1 MSLRAASLRSIAS
14 STVLAVAAST
24 LTGCTEPELEPTT
37 TTAADDLTLTATPE
51 LTVLAPTP
59 WVARHGMTAAEYQAE
74 FDQWVGQGYRLTDVS
89 GYNVNGTVRY
99 AALWEKKAGPE
110 WVARHGMSSAD
121 YQSYYNTYVGQGYR
135 LTLVDGYESGGQA
148 RYAAIWEKTTGPAL
162 VARHGLTSAQ
172 YQAQYDQWVGQGYRL
187 SLVEGYGVGGTDY
200 YAAIWEK
207 TTGPALVAR
216 HGMTAATYQSNFDT
230 FVGQGYRLT
239 HVSAY
244 QLAGADRYAAIWEKV
259 SGGASVAR
267 HRLTARDYQHAVI
280 DRQLQGYRLKDI
292 DGYALS
298 LADRYAAI
306 WEAEPTSV
314 TGDYCR
320 NGQCFEL
327 GVLAAELEDAI
338 DPTMAK
344 WGFEVRRGRTVIQ
357 RADGPGRTAA
367 DLPMTDFG
375 VHDRFNP
382 ASVSKSITSVAL
394 LQLLDAK
401 GISIDTPIWTYL
413 PSHWAIPAN
422 NKTITFAEILNHT
435 SGLRNDD
442 ADGGYKYANME
453 TLMEHQIALADK
465 VYEYAN
471 VNTALARVLVASL
484 DGYTAWLANP
494 DGSAA
499 RFITYVNRE
508 IFAPLGIYDVAYKAT
523 GDAPTLFYPNPP
535 GTANGT
541 AYGDWSLQP
550 GSAGA
555 HVSLHEL
562 TVFAAATF
570 KGLLL
575 PSSKIAEIKTHE
587 LGFADYG
594 AYADGTKCYGKGGYF
609 PGSWNGGAELSTVL
623 IYCDNGVAAA
633 VMVNGEMS
641 AGARFKAAMTAAF
654 APQ

>member
-24 LTGCTEPELEPTT
+24 LTGCAEPELEPTA
-37 TTAADDLTLTATPE
+37 TAADDLTLTATPE
-51 LTVLAPTP
+51 LAVLAPTP
-59 WVARHGMTAAEYQAE
+59 WVARHGMTAAAYQAE

-121 YQSYYNTYVGQGYR
+121 YQSYYNTYASQGYR

-148 RYAAIWEKTTGPAL
+148 RYAAIWEKATGPAL

-187 SLVEGYGVGGTDY
+187 SLVEGYAVGGTDY

-244 QLAGADRYAAIWEKV
+244 QVAGADRYAAIWEKV

-267 HRLTARDYQHAVI
+267 HRLTARDYQHAVV

-320 NGQCFEL
+320 NGQCFDL

-442 ADGGYKYANME
+442 AGGYKYANMK
-453 TLMEHQIALADK
+453 TLMEHEIALADK
-465 VYEYAN
+465 VYDYAN

-484 DGYTAWLANP
+484 DGYTAWVADP

-535 GTANGT
+535 GLANGT

-594 AYADGTKCYGKGGYF
+594 TYADGTTCYGKAGYF
-609 PGSWNGGAELSTVL
+609 PGSWNDGAELSTVL

-633 VMVNGEMS
+633 VMINGEMS
-641 AGARFKAAMTAAF
+641 AKARFKSAMTAAF

>member
-24 LTGCTEPELEPTT
+24 LTGCAEPELEPTA
-37 TTAADDLTLTATPE
+37 TAADDLTLTATPD
-51 LTVLAPTP
+51 LAVLAPTP
-59 WVARHGMTAAEYQAE
+59 WVARHGMTAAAYQAE

-121 YQSYYNTYVGQGYR
+121 YQSYYNTYASQGYR

-148 RYAAIWEKTTGPAL
+148 RYAAIWEKATGPAL

-187 SLVEGYGVGGTDY
+187 SLVEGYAVGGTDY

-244 QLAGADRYAAIWEKV
+244 QVAGADRYAAIWEKV

-267 HRLTARDYQHAVI
+267 HRLTARDYQHAVV

-320 NGQCFEL
+320 NGQCFDL

-442 ADGGYKYANME
+442 AGGYKYANMK
-453 TLMEHQIALADK
+453 TLMEHEIALADK
-465 VYEYAN
+465 VYDYAN

-484 DGYTAWLANP
+484 DGYTAWVADP

-535 GTANGT
+535 GLANGT

-594 AYADGTKCYGKGGYF
+594 TYADGTTCYGKAGYF
-609 PGSWNGGAELSTVL
+609 PGSWNDGAELSTVL

-633 VMVNGEMS
+633 VMINGEMS
-641 AGARFKAAMTAAF
+641 AKARFKSAMTAAF